1 MSQKSLS
8 LVGMVV
14 LGGAAFLWP
23 GAGRAQFRPPAAGT
37 LPPGYR
43 SSTLPPRYGSS
54 TLPPVPYYDMRG
66 YHPMYYTP
74 PAPPQEVRPNEA
86 PTAPP
91 REVSP
96 NEAPTAPPGPGP
108 YNFEP
113 PAPGNIAVI
122 TARVPRDAELR
133 FDGVKTPGTGDERQ
147 FKTPPLRPG
156 HHYGYTV
163 EARWQEN
170 GRTVTQ
176 SRRLPV
182 SAGANVRL
190 VFPLAPAGGAKGP
203 VSPRP

>member
-1 MSQKSLS
+1 MLRKALS
-8 LVGMVV
+8 LVGLVA

-23 GAGRAQFRPPAAGT
+23 GAGLAQFRPPAAGT

-54 TLPPVPYYDMRG
+54 TLPPVPHYDLRS

-74 PAPPQEVRPNEA
+74 TAPPQEVPPIEA
-86 PTAPP
+86 PT
-91 REVSP
+91 S
-96 NEAPTAPPGPGP
+96 PPGPGP
-108 YNFEP
+108 YDFEP

-133 FDGVKTPGTGDERQ
+133 FDGVKAPGTGAERQ
-147 FKTPPLRPG
+147 FKTPPLQAG
-156 HHYGYTV
+156 HYYGYTV

-170 GRTVTQ
+170 GRAVTQ

-190 VFPLAPAGGAKGP
+190 VFPLATAGGAKGP